1 MRIFAAVGIV
11 AIDLE
16 LFDVGRAL
24 GSVNRAILLHA
35 AVPGQAKFGHIAGS
49 LVQSRRRLDPMN
61 RDGKGVMSPSNLFG
75 PIPFVCPREGGA
87 TSPSGSILRRRVMG
101 TRLRGCTQLFFV
113 ANDATCAAMSEEPA
127 PAQRSEEQTSEFQL
141 LKRLSYAV
149 FS

>member
-87 TSPSGSILRRRVMG
+87 PSPSGSILRRRVMEIG
-101 TRLRGCTQLFFV
+101 RASCRERVCQYV
-113 ANDATCAAMSEEPA
+113 
-127 PAQRSEEQTSEFQL
+127 
-141 LKRLSYAV
+141 
-149 FS
+149 